1 MKQKS
6 RVWNLILLLAA
17 MAVALVICEVALRL
31 IGFEYTLYPTR
42 VQFGSPDPVT
52 MEERYT
58 ADRELLW
65 VQKDYGDKVENWREQ
80 HPSVAF
86 MGCSCTEFADYDRH
100 LRQLTADELPGG
112 RLHFVNLG
120 VVGWSSYN
128 GLRQLERDVLPMKPA
143 VVTILFGWNDHWVSF
158 GIEDKAIG
166 EMNVKHSLMAVTLSR
181 SRLVQLF
188 NKFYVQVVIFKE
200 DERRP
205 ERVALPDFKAN
216 LEGMVRLAREGGA
229 VPVLI
234 TAPSGHTEG
243 QEPEYLKE
251 RWLNELSE
259 LVPLHRRYAEAVR
272 DVAREQGAVLVDLAA
287 EFDKLPEAVV
297 KQQYFV
303 KDGIHLNTYGNRAAA
318 EIILRVFREEGLM
331 ELISENEQ
339 EFFVR

>member
-6 RVWNLILLLAA
+6 RAWNLMLLLAA
-17 MAVALVICEVALRL
+17 TAVALMACEVVLRL

-42 VQFGSPDPVT
+42 VQFGSPDPVM
-52 MEERYT
+52 MEERYA
-58 ADRELLW
+58 ADRDLLW
-65 VQKDYGDKVENWREQ
+65 VQKDYGDKVARWQES

-100 LRQLTADELPGG
+100 LHQLTANELPGG

-128 GLRQLERDVLPMKPA
+128 GLRQLERDVLPMKPT
-143 VVTILFGWNDHWVSF
+143 VVTIMFGWNDHWVSF

-166 EMNVKHSLMAVTLSR
+166 ELNLKHSLMAVTLSR

-205 ERVALPDFKAN
+205 ERVSLPDFKAN

-234 TAPSGHTEG
+234 TAPSGHTAG
-243 QEPEYLKE
+243 QEPEYLEE

-272 DVAREQGAVLVDLAA
+272 EVAREQGAVLVDLAA
-287 EFDKLPEAVV
+287 EFDKLPQTMV

-303 KDGIHLNTYGNRAAA
+303 KDGIHLNTFGNLAAA
-318 EIILRVFREEGLM
+318 KIILGVFREHGLM
-331 ELISENEQ
+331 KLIAENER
-339 EFFVR
+339 ERFAE